1 MSRSIHTST
10 KTIFIVI
17 LTISVIA
24 NILLVKGN
32 PNALTGTGDTSKLD
46 AVKAQQQEL
55 IDVTIEMQQQLASLT
70 QAYQNSQETANQTQR
85 QLSLVEQQRIAL
97 EGRFKAQQK
106 ELTEAKKTIAN
117 QQRLMRAG
125 VLGLN
130 QDVQLAYQE
139 VLQNLSARLEQRYPN
154 SLFRQT
160 SEGHGVIELT
170 LGDLFEKNTVTL
182 RDDADQLLAPIGKTL
197 MAFPQAEISVIG
209 HADSRAI
216 VSELKNLYPTNI
228 ELSAAR
234 ASKVA
239 QHLIDSGINPKQI
252 SVIGKSATDPV
263 RTDYNS
269 EAWNLNRRI
278 EITFR

>member
-1 MSRSIHTST
+1 MSRTNHRSL
-10 KTIFIVI
+10 KTIFIV
-17 LTISVIA
+17 LLSLSVIV
-24 NILLVKGN
+24 NILLVKANFSGPSAQN
-32 PNALTGTGDTSKLD
+32 TKLD
-46 AVKAQQQEL
+46 SVKAQQQEL
-55 IDVTIEMQQQLASLT
+55 IDVTNDMQQQLASLN
-70 QAYQNSQETANQTQR
+70 QAYQNSQQTANQTQQ
-85 QLSLVEQQRIAL
+85 QLRLVEQQRVAL

-106 ELTEAKKTIAN
+106 ELTEAQKTIAN
-117 QQRLMRAG
+117 QQRRMRAG
-125 VLGLN
+125 ILGLN
-130 QDVQLAYQE
+130 QDIQLAYQE

-160 SEGHGVIELT
+160 TEGHGVIELT
-170 LGDLFEKNTVTL
+170 LGDLFEENTVTL
-182 RDDADQLLAPIGKTL
+182 RNDADQLLAPIGKTL

-239 QHLIDSGINPKQI
+239 QRLIDTGIDPKQI

-263 RTDYNS
+263 RTDYNP